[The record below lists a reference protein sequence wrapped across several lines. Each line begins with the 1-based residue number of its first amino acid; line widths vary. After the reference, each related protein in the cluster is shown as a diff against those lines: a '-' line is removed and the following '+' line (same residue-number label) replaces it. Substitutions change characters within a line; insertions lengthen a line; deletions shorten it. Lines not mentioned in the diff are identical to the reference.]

1 MTRCLAGLGMMI
13 CQAYNFL
20 MEKWNF
26 HVNSY
31 YCYGYN
37 LFRNFASNY
46 YFYYKRNQN
55 CVY

>member
-1 MTRCLAGLGMMI
+1 MMI

-31 YCYGYN
+31 YGYY

>member
-1 MTRCLAGLGMMI
+1 MMI

-26 HVNSY
+26 HVNGY
-31 YCYGYN
+31 YCYGYY